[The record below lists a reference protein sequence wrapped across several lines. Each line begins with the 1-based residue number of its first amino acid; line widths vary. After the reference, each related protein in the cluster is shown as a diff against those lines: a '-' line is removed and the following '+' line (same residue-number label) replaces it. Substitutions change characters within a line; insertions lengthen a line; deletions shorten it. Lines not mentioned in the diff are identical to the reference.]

1 MKGVDLRSVQSA
13 MGHKTISMTCRYA
26 HLAPEH
32 EFSAVE
38 RLCETEIPQNGT
50 HESSTDTRT
59 GTGAVRATAGDV
71 SVVH

>member
-1 MKGVDLRSVQSA
+1 MKGVGLRAAQSA

-38 RLCETEIPQNGT
+38 KLCESESPKDGT
-50 HESSTDTRT
+50 QERATDTRT
-59 GTGAVRATAGDV
+59 STRAVGATARDA
-71 SVVH
+71 SIVH